1 MRMRTSWT
9 AAGCTIIVALSA
21 LAPPTAAA
29 QSNSAFGSNPF
40 DRPDAPALV
49 HNFTGGTLRTLE
61 HEFQADLYV
70 LGAFDGRRSVDR
82 FQRSELERAQPWR
95 LYGRLGPMHFLNQ
108 MDAPTQGMQ
117 FSWRRTGP
125 NLGGR
130 VYIGIHRT
138 FD

>member
-1 MRMRTSWT
+1 MCTSWT
-9 AAGCTIIVALSA
+9 LAGCAITVALLA
-21 LAPPTAAA
+21 LAPCTAAA
-29 QSNSAFGSNPF
+29 QAGSVFGSNPF
-40 DRPDAPALV
+40 DRHDTPALV
-49 HNFTGGTLRTLE
+49 QNLTGGTLRSLE

-82 FQRSELERAQPWR
+82 YDRAEVERARPWR
-95 LYGRLGPMHFLNQ
+95 LYGRLGPMHFQNE
-108 MDAPTQGMQ
+108 MAAPAQGMQ

-125 NLGGR
+125 SLGGR